1 MPRTKPASA
10 AAVGKSNA
18 TVAGR
23 AMPNLAAIAFLS
35 STAPRESRPAYVSG
49 KMFLAAVLS
58 SIRLDTVFSI
68 ARITKVKP
76 LSSLSIKAFAQSSS

>member
-1 MPRTKPASA
+1 MRTLEVDDSAAGVSALHTKPASA

-35 STAPRESRPAYVSG
+35 STAPRESRPAYVAG
-49 KMFLAAVLS
+49 KLLLAAVWS
-58 SIRLDTVFSI
+58 
-68 ARITKVKP
+68 
-76 LSSLSIKAFAQSSS
+76 